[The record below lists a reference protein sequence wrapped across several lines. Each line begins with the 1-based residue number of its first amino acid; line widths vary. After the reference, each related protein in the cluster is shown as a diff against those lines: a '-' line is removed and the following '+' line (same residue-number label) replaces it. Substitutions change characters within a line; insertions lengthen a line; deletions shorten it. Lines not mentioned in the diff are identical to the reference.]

1 MGDGWHLE
9 RDQERTGRSR
19 VMRARHAF
27 ARPCMD
33 VQRLRMAARLIRLNP
48 RESAVP
54 SSMDV
59 GWGIGALA
67 GLRRIQGEME
77 RLY

>member
-59 GWGIGALA
+59 GWAIGGLT